1 MYDLDNEQVQVS
13 LFENILDNLDPLVY
27 VTEEERT
34 EQAINELFNLSS
46 I

>member
-1 MYDLDNEQVQVS
+1 MYDLDNEQVQDS

-34 EQAINELFNLSS
+34 EQAIKELFNLSS